1 LTSGHNAS
9 PSREALLGFYET
21 MLRIRRF
28 EEQMIRF
35 VNEQKMPGST
45 HTCIGQEAIAA
56 GICGALQ
63 QGDQVLTTHRPHGHF
78 IAMGL
83 DIKGVMA
90 ELMLKQTGINRG
102 RCGSMH
108 LMDPDHGILGA
119 NGVVGGGVPLAVG
132 AAYAAQVRRTGQV
145 IVVFFGDGASSQGGC
160 HEAMNLASL
169 WKLPVIFV
177 CENNG
182 YAEMTPS
189 SSHISV
195 SNIALRA
202 PGYGMAGVHLDGN
215 DVIAVAQAAAAAV
228 GRARSGEGPTL
239 IDCQT
244 FRLRGHFEGDP
255 ERYRPTGE
263 KKEWSERDPIRS
275 LATIL
280 GSEFA
285 VGTEELEEID
295 SKVKSSIAQAAK
307 LAEAEPDAT
316 GRDILE
322 FVYAGTA
329 S

>member
-1 LTSGHNAS
+1 MGL
-9 PSREALLGFYET
+9 YET
-21 MLRIRRF
+21 MMLIRRF
-28 EEQMIRF
+28 EEQAIRF

-56 GICGALQ
+56 GICGALKK
-63 QGDQVLTTHRPHGHF
+63 GDQVLSTHRAHGHF

-83 DIKGVMA
+83 DIKAITA
-90 ELMLKQTGINRG
+90 ELMLKQTGVNRG

-108 LMDPDHGILGA
+108 LIDPDHGILGA

-132 AAYAAQVRRTGQV
+132 AAYAAQVRGTGQV
-145 IVVFFGDGASSQGGC
+145 IVTFFGDGASSQGGC

-202 PGYGMAGVHLDGN
+202 PGYGIAGVHLDGN
-215 DVIAVAQAAAAAV
+215 DVIAVAQAAEEAV
-228 GRARSGEGPTL
+228 RRARSGEGPTL
-239 IDCQT
+239 IDCET
-244 FRLRGHFEGDP
+244 LRMRGHFEGDP
-255 ERYRPTGE
+255 ERYRPTGQ
-263 KKEWSERDPIRS
+263 KKEWSEKDPIGRLAAALTERFGVERS
-275 LATIL
+275 
-280 GSEFA
+280 
-285 VGTEELEEID
+285 ELEEID
-295 SKVKSSIAQAAK
+295 SKATAVIANAAK
-307 LAEAEPDAT
+307 LADADPDAT

-322 FVYAGTA
+322 FVYAGEPA
-329 S
+329 

>member
-1 LTSGHNAS
+1 MGL
-9 PSREALLGFYET
+9 YET
-21 MLRIRRF
+21 MLLIRRF
-28 EEQMIRF
+28 EEQAIRF

-63 QGDQVLTTHRPHGHF
+63 KGDQVLTTHRPHGHF

-83 DIKGVMA
+83 DIKAVMA

-108 LMDPDHGILGA
+108 LIDPDHGILGA

-132 AAYAAQVRRTGQV
+132 AAYAAQVRGTGQV
-145 IVVFFGDGASSQGGC
+145 IVTFFGDGASSQGGC

-202 PGYGMAGVHLDGN
+202 PGYGIAGVHLDGN
-215 DVIAVAQAAAAAV
+215 DVIAVAQAAEEAV
-228 GRARSGEGPTL
+228 RRARSGEGPTL

-244 FRLRGHFEGDP
+244 LRMRGHFEGDP
-255 ERYRPTGE
+255 ERYRPSGQ
-263 KKEWSERDPIRS
+263 KKEWSEKDPIGR
-275 LATIL
+275 LAAAL
-280 GSEFA
+280 VERFEVKPS
-285 VGTEELEEID
+285 ELEEID
-295 SKVKSSIAQAAK
+295 SKALAAIANAAK
-307 LAEAEPDAT
+307 LADAEPAAT

-322 FVYAGTA
+322 FVYAGEHA
-329 S
+329 